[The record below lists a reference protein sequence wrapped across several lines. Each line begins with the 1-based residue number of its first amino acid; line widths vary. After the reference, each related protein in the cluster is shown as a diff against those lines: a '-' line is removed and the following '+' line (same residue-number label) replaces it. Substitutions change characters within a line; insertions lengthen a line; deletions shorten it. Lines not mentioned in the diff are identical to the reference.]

1 MIDSGYAFGVI
12 AAMGLVTF
20 GLRALPFVAA
30 EWLQRHPM
38 VPRLGRFLPLSI
50 MTILLLHSI
59 AGAASAHAAGPG
71 PELLAAA
78 LVMLLQ
84 WWRRNA
90 LLSILTGTVVYVL
103 CRNLGW
109 L

>member
-1 MIDSGYAFGVI
+1 MIDSGYALGVI
-12 AAMGLVTF
+12 AATGLVTF

-30 EWLQRHPM
+30 EWLRRHPL
-38 VPRLGRFLPLSI
+38 VPRLGRFLPLAI

-71 PELLAAA
+71 PELLAAV

-103 CRNLGW
+103 SRNLGW